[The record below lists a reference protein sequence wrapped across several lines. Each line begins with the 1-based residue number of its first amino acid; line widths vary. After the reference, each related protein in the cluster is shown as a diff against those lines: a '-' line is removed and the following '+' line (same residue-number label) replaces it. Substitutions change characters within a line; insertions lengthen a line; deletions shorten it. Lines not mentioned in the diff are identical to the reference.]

1 MIFYTEEEDLGRQD
15 GWYFVFLLAAL
26 FSIFKAY
33 AVAVGRGKEEETS
46 SPPYC
51 ALFIT
56 GREQKDNLW
65 LFSPK
70 VKPIEWENP
79 FEYEMV
85 CHES

>member
-15 GWYFVFLLAAL
+15 GWYFVFLLVAL

-33 AVAVGRGKEEETS
+33 AVAVGRGKEGS
-46 SPPYC
+46 SPPYF

-56 GREQKDNLW
+56 GRENKKIIYDS
-65 LFSPK
+65 FRPR